1 MKRFIIGIFNDEH
14 KILKATK
21 ECKEKRI
28 PVYDVYTPYV
38 IHGLDEAM
46 GIKRSRLPYVT
57 FIAGLAG
64 CCLALFFQLWVFTVD
79 WRLVIGGKPYNS
91 LPAFIPVTFEF
102 TILLG
107 GIATALAFFI
117 RAHLRPRINLKHFNS
132 NSTDDQ
138 FVIAIHKKDASFDD
152 DDVTKLLYDLGAI
165 QVNEVEAQ
173 A

>member
-1 MKRFIIGIFNDEH
+1 MKRFIIGIFNDEY
-14 KILKATK
+14 KVLTATK
-21 ECKEKRI
+21 ECREKSI

-57 FIAGLAG
+57 FIAGLIG
-64 CCLALFFQLWVFTVD
+64 CSLALFFQLWVFTVD

-91 LPAFIPVTFEF
+91 LPAFIPVTFEV

-117 RAHLRPRINLKHFNS
+117 RARLRPRINLKHFSLNV
-132 NSTDDQ
+132 TDDQ

-152 DDVTKLLYDLGAI
+152 DDVTRLLYEHGATH
-165 QVNEVEAQ
+165 VEEVEAYI
-173 A
+173 